1 MRPAT
6 SKGRDCPSA
15 HTIEP
20 TQKMAITQVS
30 ARPRPNRSPSRP
42 MSGVAT
48 EAATRYAVSSQDT
61 ASGLAPSSRTSAGSA
76 GRISV

>member
-1 MRPAT
+1 
-6 SKGRDCPSA
+6 
-15 HTIEP
+15 
-20 TQKMAITQVS
+20 
-30 ARPRPNRSPSRP
+30 

-76 GRISV
+76 GQDQRLGERVRHPRREQHGQDAVPAVVGSSCHEK

>member
-1 MRPAT
+1 
-6 SKGRDCPSA
+6 
-15 HTIEP
+15 
-20 TQKMAITQVS
+20 
-30 ARPRPNRSPSRP
+30 

-61 ASGLAPSSRTSAGSA
+61 ANGLAPSWRTSAGNA